1 MYERIIGIEFNDLPL
16 DDAEKVFKEIKNNL
30 PTDVY
35 VVGYYKPCFEIKE
48 ISSKDTI
55 LYLDGENYSLEEIQK
70 ILKENCY
77 K

>member
-16 DDAEKVFKEIKNNL
+16 KDAGQVFEEIKNNL

-48 ISSKDTI
+48 ISPKDTI
-55 LYLDGENYSLEEIQK
+55 IYLNGESYSLEKIQK
-70 ILKENCY
+70 ILKESDY